1 MTVRLPVIYL
11 SEEVKRPLLL
21 HYFIYHKTIGA
32 LLQRKRASFTLHSV
46 NYWLSDGYKVEN
58 DLFSCNN

>member
-1 MTVRLPVIYL
+1 MTVRLLVIYL

-32 LLQRKRASFTLHSV
+32 LLRCKDALLHGKRCPFDV
-46 NYWLSDGYKVEN
+46 
-58 DLFSCNN
+58 

>member
-1 MTVRLPVIYL
+1 MTVRLLVIYL

-32 LLQRKRASFTLHSV
+32 LLRCKRCPFAWEKVPFWRVKDALLQRKRRPFRT
-46 NYWLSDGYKVEN
+46 
-58 DLFSCNN
+58 